1 MINEGAEGLNEEERD
16 REREGERKG
25 EGEREKGVERD
36 KNHGPI
42 NIRKRYNP
50 RGLD

>member
-25 EGEREKGVERD
+25 EGEREKGVEIKTMD
-36 KNHGPI
+36 Q
-42 NIRKRYNP
+42 
-50 RGLD
+50 